1 MKEPSMASEPPDWQ
15 SATDFAETNLA
26 MLTRRIACDVIF
38 RVGAHREII
47 FAHKFILVSRS
58 PVFFS
63 MFYGPIAEKDEVN
76 IPEIDAGVFHSF
88 LRYLYSNCVELTT
101 DNVSG
106 LLYAAKKYYVKSLS
120 EKCVSF
126 LDSALNADNACDI
139 LEQAHVYS
147 EEGLAEA
154 ALRVINVNALDVF
167 KSSSFTEISRHCL
180 NRILRSDEVRADEM
194 SVCCAAL
201 RWSESECVRQGKE
214 ITPHSK
220 YDVLQDSISYV
231 RFPLIGLK
239 AFEKHIPILDKD
251 WLSLLRPFFA
261 STMDIDDSTG
271 SPLSAPP
278 RKQPPT
284 RVNRFLTTE
293 ESLSWTF
300 NSKRC
305 DAISFSCDRQVEL
318 LGVMLYGPFPAPDT
332 DNILSYSVECSV
344 EEVLRQDYLSRTF
357 FKGGN
362 TLDGSSVQKTLLVS
376 AEEYY
381 IEVLFE
387 NPIQLSKDL
396 KYTVLLNVCGPDS
409 RRGCKGRSTCVKD
422 DVCWTFYPSSKS
434 KNSTDVEH
442 GQIPGLI
449 YCCL

>member
-1 MKEPSMASEPPDWQ
+1 MEEPRMSSDTPDWQ

-26 MLTRRIACDVIF
+26 MLTRKIACDVIF
-38 RVGAHREII
+38 RVGVYREII
-47 FAHKFILVSRS
+47 TAHRFILVSRS
-58 PVFFS
+58 SVFLS
-63 MFYGPIAEKDEVN
+63 MFYGPLAEKDEVD
-76 IPEIDAGVFHSF
+76 IPEIDTLVFHSF

-106 LLYAAKKYYVKSLS
+106 LLYAAKKYSVKSLS
-120 EKCVSF
+120 EKCVRF

-139 LEQAHVYS
+139 LEHAHVYS

-154 ALRVINVNALDVF
+154 ALRVITVNALDVF
-167 KSSSFTEISRHCL
+167 KSSSFKEISRHCL
-180 NRILRSDEVRADEM
+180 NRIFKSDEVRADEM
-194 SVCCAAL
+194 SVFCAVLWWAGA
-201 RWSESECVRQGKE
+201 ECVRQGRE
-214 ITPHSK
+214 ITPESK

-239 AFEKHIPILDKD
+239 SFEKCIGILDKD

-261 STMDIDDSTG
+261 TKMDIDDSA
-271 SPLSAPP
+271 SCLSARP

-305 DAISFSCDRQVEL
+305 DAISFSCDRPVEL
-318 LGVMLYGPFPAPDT
+318 LGVMLYGAFPARDA
-332 DNILSYSVECSV
+332 DDVISYSVECSV
-344 EEVLRQDYLSRTF
+344 EEDLRQDYLSRTF

-362 TLDGSSVQKTLLVS
+362 VLDGSNVEKTVLVS
-376 AEEYY
+376 AKEYY
-381 IEVLFE
+381 IEVLFA
-387 NPIQLSKDL
+387 NPLQLSKDL
-396 KYTVLLNVCGPDS
+396 KYTILLNVCGPDS
-409 RRGCKGRSTCVKD
+409 RRGCKGRSTCVED
-422 DVCWTFYPSSKS
+422 DVCWTFYSSSKS

-449 YCCL
+449 YCCR